1 MDPSS
6 PIKDMGLLLPG
17 AEVEVRLDGK
27 GYYGTWCEAT
37 IVDFAAARG
46 GNAPMRYRITFD
58 GKGEMQFDA
67 THVRPRPPALELPPD
82 FRRRDIVEV
91 IHEHGWWSGLVL
103 SADRRSVTVAFP
115 ITREVITYMPS
126 LVRPRRD
133 YIDGD
138 WVPSRA
144 VVAVRPKHEIMRYEV
159 GEEVEVVRERE
170 VYGHSWFPA
179 KVAEVIDEFS
189 YIVKYSNQNWEEGGS
204 SEYLHWQF
212 IRPDVQHLAPENEF
226 HLQLGPRA
234 AVEAHFDGAW
244 SAGLVH
250 RIHEDGM
257 FVVRINGRQGKQLM
271 TKEVR
276 PQYKWDGRDWSIV
289 SNKRQANFK
298 QASLASGKRP
308 KSHVEV
314 PFNDDEHIHDAEYS
328 CPERPMRAQQKLAVL
343 VQDSEN
349 ASVSKMG
356 TPLSALV
363 SSTCPPNSC
372 SPLHG
377 HSTHK
382 KIVVS
387 GNVQNQLEKKRA
399 PLRKVLSSK
408 RRLSKKN
415 EGSEGPHSLHGPLEL
430 SSTGQKIGVNEIA
443 GSQREPSLVLE
454 RSESTQQQLDST
466 IENAVNADEI
476 KHQEPVGVV
485 PKSFASASDD
495 IGIHEGLTAQDT
507 DNSHTLTMA
516 FDVCVETIRKS
527 NIADNDGSF
536 QEKKRTLA
544 EIKKNGFDVQHFEC
558 LLNRLIKL
566 KDQYNKHLEEK
577 SEVQKQKQQTMN
589 SLSQNDSLLC
599 EIDNDI
605 AELEKRLG
613 LLRQKGQLIE
623 KVKVHDQE
631 KLSSLNEVESNI
643 EEALDV
649 HTLLFNGILAEVKE
663 KSLT

>member
-189 YIVKYSNQNWEEGGS
+189 YIVKYSNQNREEGGS

-372 SPLHG
+372 SPLHVG
-377 HSTHK
+377 EIRIYST
-382 KIVVS
+382 
-387 GNVQNQLEKKRA
+387 A
-399 PLRKVLSSK
+399 
-408 RRLSKKN
+408 
-415 EGSEGPHSLHGPLEL
+415 
-430 SSTGQKIGVNEIA
+430 A
-443 GSQREPSLVLE
+443 
-454 RSESTQQQLDST
+454 
-466 IENAVNADEI
+466 
-476 KHQEPVGVV
+476 
-485 PKSFASASDD
+485 
-495 IGIHEGLTAQDT
+495 
-507 DNSHTLTMA
+507 
-516 FDVCVETIRKS
+516 
-527 NIADNDGSF
+527 
-536 QEKKRTLA
+536 
-544 EIKKNGFDVQHFEC
+544 
-558 LLNRLIKL
+558 
-566 KDQYNKHLEEK
+566 
-577 SEVQKQKQQTMN
+577 
-589 SLSQNDSLLC
+589 
-599 EIDNDI
+599 
-605 AELEKRLG
+605 
-613 LLRQKGQLIE
+613 
-623 KVKVHDQE
+623 
-631 KLSSLNEVESNI
+631 
-643 EEALDV
+643 
-649 HTLLFNGILAEVKE
+649 
-663 KSLT
+663 